1 MSTAG
6 VRLWCDVTDCAG
18 QTGATTDHFELHPR
32 QQAISASEG
41 DRMTW
46 LFLLRCMSPFGTK
59 RTLGL
64 SPNMSAFGGKADIQL
79 TSENARYQNQIQ
91 QPAAITSLGQNWN
104 RGFSSG

>member
-1 MSTAG
+1 
-6 VRLWCDVTDCAG
+6 VTDCAG

-59 RTLGL
+59 RT
-64 SPNMSAFGGKADIQL
+64 
-79 TSENARYQNQIQ
+79 
-91 QPAAITSLGQNWN
+91 
-104 RGFSSG
+104 